1 MSPPPGDSACDDRL
15 NHDDQPTK
23 HTRPTSL
30 QVEADSLEFLNLR
43 MAALEL
49 RNSYL
54 VAYDLLA
61 KNMDKLQ
68 ASNQNFSSRMVV

>member
-1 MSPPPGDSACDDRL
+1 MDYRQSV
-15 NHDDQPTK
+15 
-23 HTRPTSL
+23 
-30 QVEADSLEFLNLR
+30 VEADSLEFLNLR

>member
-1 MSPPPGDSACDDRL
+1 
-15 NHDDQPTK
+15 
-23 HTRPTSL
+23 
-30 QVEADSLEFLNLR
+30 
-43 MAALEL
+43 MAATEL

-68 ASNQNFSSRMVV
+68 APSQNFGSRMVV